1 MKNGTSAKKRRRSN
15 TPPDKRPGSARPVR
29 AAKLSKSSAPDV
41 VRDGLRKAIFDGDL
55 VAGTQLRQDEIASR
69 FGTSRI
75 PVREAL
81 RQLESEGL
89 VTLHPNRG
97 AAVSSV
103 SLEDVLELLEIRIG
117 LECRALKLAIP
128 NMVGSDFD
136 FAAEILRGYDEEP
149 EPQKWG
155 EMNWRFH
162 ETLYAPCHRPKLLS
176 MIEFELWPCWPL
188 RPAASV
194 DGGGQG
200 AAQPRPLGHPRCLPR
215 WRRQQGR
222 QIARRAHRVYSK
234 VAHGGYA
241 QNVRSRFC
249 GLALADTGMNAVTWR
264 ARRRWPMPAGES
276 CSLW

>member
-1 MKNGTSAKKRRRSN
+1 MTTGTSPKKRRRSG
-15 TPPDKRPGSARPVR
+15 TRPDKRPGSAGNIH
-29 AAKLSKSSAPDV
+29 AAETSKSSAPDV

-55 VAGTQLRQDEIASR
+55 VAGTQLRQDELASR

-128 NMVGSDFD
+128 NMVSADFD
-136 FAAEILRGYDEEP
+136 LAAEILRTYDEEP

-162 ETLYAPCHRPKLLS
+162 ETLYIPCQRAKLLS
-176 MIEFELWPCWPL
+176 MIEANYGHVGRFVRLQVSM
-188 RPAASV
+188 AAGKEQPNRDHWAILDACRTGDISKAV
-194 DGGGQG
+194 KLLEEHIVQTQKSLM
-200 AAQPRPLGHPRCLPR
+200 AAM
-215 WRRQQGR
+215 
-222 QIARRAHRVYSK
+222 RRASGR
-234 VAHGGYA
+234 A
-241 QNVRSRFC
+241 F
-249 GLALADTGMNAVTWR
+249 AV
-264 ARRRWPMPAGES
+264 S
-276 CSLW
+276 N

>member
-1 MKNGTSAKKRRRSN
+1 MKTRTSPTKGRRSS
-15 TPPDKRPGSARPVR
+15 TRPDKRPGTTSNIR
-29 AAKLSKSSAPDV
+29 AANISKSSAPDV

-55 VAGTQLRQDEIASR
+55 VAGTQLRQDELASR

-128 NMVGSDFD
+128 NMISADFD
-136 FAAEILRGYDEEP
+136 LAAEILRGYDEEP

-162 ETLYAPCHRPKLLS
+162 ETLYVPCDRPKLLS
-176 MIEFELWPCWPL
+176 MIESNYGHVGRFVRLQVSL
-188 RPAASV
+188 AAGKDQPNRDHWGILNACRAGDVSEAV
-194 DGGGQG
+194 KLLEQHIVHTQKSLV
-200 AAQPRPLGHPRCLPR
+200 AAM
-215 WRRQQGR
+215 RRSSGR
-222 QIARRAHRVYSK
+222 T
-234 VAHGGYA
+234 
-241 QNVRSRFC
+241 F
-249 GLALADTGMNAVTWR
+249 AV
-264 ARRRWPMPAGES
+264 PD
-276 CSLW
+276 

>member
-1 MKNGTSAKKRRRSN
+1 MKTRTSPKKGLRPG
-15 TPPDKRPGSARPVR
+15 TPPDKPSTATSDGRVAST
-29 AAKLSKSSAPDV
+29 PDL
-41 VRDGLRKAIFDGDL
+41 VRDALRKAIFSGEL
-55 VAGTQLRQDEIASR
+55 AAGMQLRQDELASR

-128 NMVGSDFD
+128 NMVDADLDS
-136 FAAEILRGYDEEP
+136 AAEILGGYDNEP

-162 ETLYAPCHRPKLLS
+162 ETLYVPCNRPKLLS
-176 MIEFELWPCWPL
+176 MIELNY
-188 RPAASV
+188 
-194 DGGGQG
+194 
-200 AAQPRPLGHPRCLPR
+200 GH
-215 WRRQQGR
+215 
-222 QIARRAHRVYSK
+222 V
-234 VAHGGYA
+234 
-241 QNVRSRFC
+241 SRFVRLQVS
-249 GLALADTGMNAVTWR
+249 LAAGKQQPNREHWAILDACRAGDANTAIKLLEEHIVHTQKSLAAAMRHGSGRVVATSR
-264 ARRRWPMPAGES
+264 
-276 CSLW
+276 

>member
-176 MIEFELWPCWPL
+176 MIESNYGHVGRFVRLQVSMAAGKEQPNRDHWAILDACRAGDVSKAVKL
-188 RPAASV
+188 LEEHIVHTQKSLMAAMRRTSGRP
-194 DGGGQG
+194 
-200 AAQPRPLGHPRCLPR
+200 
-215 WRRQQGR
+215 
-222 QIARRAHRVYSK
+222 
-234 VAHGGYA
+234 
-241 QNVRSRFC
+241 F
-249 GLALADTGMNAVTWR
+249 AV
-264 ARRRWPMPAGES
+264 S
-276 CSLW
+276 H

>member
-1 MKNGTSAKKRRRSN
+1 MKNGTSSRKKRRSS
-15 TPPDKRPGSARPVR
+15 TPPDKRPG
-29 AAKLSKSSAPDV
+29 AANTIRTADVSKSSAPDV

-55 VAGTQLRQDEIASR
+55 AAGTQLRQDELASR

-128 NMVGSDFD
+128 NMVGDDFD
-136 FAAEILRGYDEEP
+136 LAAEILRDYDDEP
-149 EPQKWG
+149 EPHKWG

-162 ETLYAPCHRPKLLS
+162 ETLYVPCQRPKLLS
-176 MIEFELWPCWPL
+176 MIEANYGHVGRFVRLQVSM
-188 RPAASV
+188 AAGKEQPNRDHWAILDACRAGEISKAV
-194 DGGGQG
+194 KLLEEHILGTQKSLMAAMRRTSGRGLEPG
-200 AAQPRPLGHPRCLPR
+200 AD
-215 WRRQQGR
+215 
-222 QIARRAHRVYSK
+222 
-234 VAHGGYA
+234 
-241 QNVRSRFC
+241 RSR
-249 GLALADTGMNAVTWR
+249 NSQR
-264 ARRRWPMPAGES
+264 ARSA
-276 CSLW
+276 